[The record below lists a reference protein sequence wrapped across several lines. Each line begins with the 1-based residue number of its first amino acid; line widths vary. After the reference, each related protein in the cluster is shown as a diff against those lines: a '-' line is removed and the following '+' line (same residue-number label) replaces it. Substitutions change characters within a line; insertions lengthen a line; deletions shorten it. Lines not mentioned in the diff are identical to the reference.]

1 MNIFEVLRLSWKS
14 IVVNKLRSL
23 LTMLGVIIGVAAVIV
38 MMAVSAGTEATI
50 AEKINGLGSNLVFIN
65 SAFTRGGP
73 NMGPQSLQG
82 GLVYDDL
89 LAIRER
95 INGVAGAT
103 VEQETNV
110 SIKYGTTTLEEVS
123 LIGTT
128 PDYPTVRN
136 VEVANGRFV
145 TDSDQERTAKVVILG
160 SDIATQIFGEDDP
173 VGQSIYVNN
182 VKMNIVGVLAPKGL
196 SGGTDFDQLIY
207 APIATVFKKF
217 TPSQFARIQGDR
229 VRSIIVSVDP
239 NADMNKVIEQIQYLL
254 IDRHGVT
261 LDTADFSITTQE
273 SIIEA
278 QESTTSSFRMLL
290 GWVAGV
296 SLIVGGIGIMNI
308 MLVSVTERTREI
320 GLRQA
325 IGATPGDIQFQFLLE
340 ALMLSLLGGF
350 IGVLAG
356 VGGSWLFGEVSG
368 MRTVVVS
375 YSIILSFTS
384 SALVG
389 IIFGFLPAR
398 TAARLD
404 PIVALRHE

>member
-1 MNIFEVLRLSWKS
+1 
-14 IVVNKLRSL
+14 
-23 LTMLGVIIGVAAVIV
+23 
-38 MMAVSAGTEATI
+38 
-50 AEKINGLGSNLVFIN
+50 
-65 SAFTRGGP
+65 
-73 NMGPQSLQG
+73 
-82 GLVYDDL
+82 
-89 LAIRER
+89 
-95 INGVAGAT
+95 
-103 VEQETNV
+103 
-110 SIKYGTTTLEEVS
+110 
-123 LIGTT
+123 
-128 PDYPTVRN
+128 VRN

-229 VRSIIVSVDP
+229 VRSIIVSVDA

-261 LDTADFSITTQE
+261 LDTADFSITTQA

-375 YSIILSFTS
+375 YSILLSFTS

>member
-103 VEQETNV
+103 VEQETRV
-110 SIKYGTTTLEEVS
+110 SLKYGTTTLEEVS

-145 TDSDQERTAKVVILG
+145 TDSDQERTAKVIILG

-217 TPSQFARIQGDR
+217 TPSQFARIQG
-229 VRSIIVSVDP
+229 
-239 NADMNKVIEQIQYLL
+239 
-254 IDRHGVT
+254 T
-261 LDTADFSITTQE
+261 E
-273 SIIEA
+273 SA
-278 QESTTSSFRMLL
+278 RSSFRWIRMP
-290 GWVAGV
+290 
-296 SLIVGGIGIMNI
+296 
-308 MLVSVTERTREI
+308 T
-320 GLRQA
+320 
-325 IGATPGDIQFQFLLE
+325 
-340 ALMLSLLGGF
+340 
-350 IGVLAG
+350 
-356 VGGSWLFGEVSG
+356 
-368 MRTVVVS
+368 
-375 YSIILSFTS
+375 
-384 SALVG
+384 
-389 IIFGFLPAR
+389 
-398 TAARLD
+398 
-404 PIVALRHE
+404 